1 MVHFTSWVT
10 CMKLWKN
17 IKTSDDLQQM
27 DEKELIRLV
36 QKGDVKSFDELVR
49 RYTLFV
55 MKHIRK
61 LNSDEEIMEELF
73 QNVFI
78 TVYYKI
84 ETYKGEGSFSAWLST
99 VVSNEW
105 RMYLRNLV
113 KRHFIP
119 NPEEELERMERGAR
133 PTMEETMEY
142 REISRAV
149 EEAIGDLP
157 AHYRKV
163 IEKAALEG
171 KSYEMIAEELDLT
184 SGQVKSRLFRA
195 RKMLE
200 EMLKDYFEE

>member
-1 MVHFTSWVT
+1 
-10 CMKLWKN
+10 MKLWKN
-17 IKTSDDLQQM
+17 IKTSDDLQQL
-27 DEKELIRLV
+27 DEKELIRQV

-61 LNSDEEIMEELF
+61 LNGEEEIMEELF

-84 ETYKGEGSFSAWLST
+84 ETYKGEGPFSAWLST

-105 RMYLRNLV
+105 KMYLRNLV
-113 KRHFIP
+113 KRHFIL
-119 NPEEELERMERGAR
+119 NPEEELERMEKSGRA
-133 PTMEETMEY
+133 TMEETMEY

-149 EEAIGDLP
+149 EAAIRDLP
-157 AHYRKV
+157 VHYRKV
-163 IEKAALEG
+163 VEKAALEG
-171 KSYEMIAEELDLT
+171 KSYESIAEELELT

>member
-1 MVHFTSWVT
+1 
-10 CMKLWKN
+10 MKLWKN
-17 IKTSDDLQQM
+17 IKTSNDMQQM
-27 DEKELIRLV
+27 DEKELILQV

-61 LNSDEEIMEELF
+61 LNGDEEIMEELF

-78 TVYYKI
+78 TVYYKVG
-84 ETYKGEGSFSAWLST
+84 TYKGEGSFSSWLST

-105 RMYLRNLV
+105 KMYLRNLV

-119 NPEEELERMERGAR
+119 NPEEELERMEKRGRA
-133 PTMEETMEY
+133 TMEETMEY

-149 EEAIGDLP
+149 HEAIRDLP
-157 AHYRKV
+157 PHYKKV

-171 KSYEMIAEELDLT
+171 KSYETIAEELDLT
-184 SGQVKSRLFRA
+184 SGQVRSRLFRA

-200 EMLKDYFEE
+200 EMLKDYFVD